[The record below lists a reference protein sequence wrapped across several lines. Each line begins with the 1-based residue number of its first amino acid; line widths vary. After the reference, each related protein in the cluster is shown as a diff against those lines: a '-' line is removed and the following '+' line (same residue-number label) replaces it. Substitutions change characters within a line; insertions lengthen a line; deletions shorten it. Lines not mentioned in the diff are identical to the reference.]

1 MFVSRRPT
9 ARLTVLLT
17 LLIVGPA
24 CTRSDDNRLKLIAH
38 RCGIVDPNYAENS
51 PGAVEAAIRRGY
63 WMIETDVR
71 ESKDGHL
78 VVQHDPDFTDF
89 YGDPRLVTD
98 MTWDQI
104 KQLRAEPGGSR
115 PIEFHELAALCKGR
129 MRLMMDT
136 KPPSHPEA
144 FYRSMEASLRENDLL
159 DSAYFIGTE
168 ESRAWFKG
176 KCRIGVDRDTLR
188 RAGAAGEDVS
198 KRYFL
203 FEHGRTLDAEGVN
216 LARKLGVPAV
226 VSINI
231 FHYDDTPDPM
241 KGARADTERLLEQG
255 VTYFQIDSVY
265 DPFLLDAP
273 TQTP

>member
-1 MFVSRRPT
+1 MPKQRRSAWRFVS
-9 ARLTVLLT
+9 LLS
-17 LLIVGPA
+17 LAAVSCSPA
-24 CTRSDDNRLKLIAH
+24 TDNSLKLIAH
-38 RCGIVDPNYAENS
+38 RGGIVDPNYAENS

-89 YGDPRLVTD
+89 YGDPRLVAD
-98 MTWDQI
+98 MTWDEI

-144 FYRSMEASLRENDLL
+144 FYCSMEASLRENDLL

-168 ESRAWFKG
+168 ESQAWFKG
-176 KCRIGVDRDTLR
+176 KCRIGVNRDTLR
-188 RAGAAGEDVS
+188 LAAAGEDVS
-198 KRYFL
+198 KLYFL
-203 FEHGRTLDAEGVN
+203 FEHGRTLDAEGVA

-231 FHYDDTPDPM
+231 FHYDDTADHV
-241 KGARADTERLLEQG
+241 KGARADTERLLGQG
-255 VTYFQIDSVY
+255 VTHFQIDSIY

>member
-1 MFVSRRPT
+1 MPKQRRSALRFVC
-9 ARLTVLLT
+9 LLS
-17 LLIVGPA
+17 LAVIS
-24 CTRSDDNRLKLIAH
+24 CTGTTDTHLKLIAH
-38 RCGIVDPNYAENS
+38 RGGIVDPSYAENS

-89 YGDPRLVTD
+89 YGDPRLVAD
-98 MTWDQI
+98 MTWDEI

-168 ESRAWFKG
+168 ESQAWFKG

-188 RAGAAGEDVS
+188 RAATGEDVS
-198 KRYFL
+198 KLYFL
-203 FEHGRTLDAEGVN
+203 FEHGRTLDAEGVA

-241 KGARADTERLLEQG
+241 KSARADTERLLEQG
-255 VTYFQIDSVY
+255 VTHFQIDSVY